1 MLHESIHRCIIFF
14 SKTPVEQ
21 KKTIWE
27 TNPGTLKQKNQ
38 STTTPPPATLQVGVG
53 GVFFF
58 RSHPGGNAAGGGLME
73 AELES

>member
-1 MLHESIHRCIIFF
+1 MNLSYCIVHHIF
-14 SKTPVEQ
+14 SKTPVEPK

-27 TNPGTLKQKNQ
+27 KNILGFKNKKSIQ
-38 STTTPPPATLQVGVG
+38 QLPPQQHSPSGWVV
-53 GVFFF
+53 FF